1 MRTYPGDLNGDI
13 ELLKRLS
20 DESDAISLDRYSAQD
35 LEIETKPDA
44 TPVTDADKAVE
55 RKIREILAEERGA
68 DLIIGE
74 EYGHPESI
82 AVNSRYWVIDP
93 IDGTKN
99 FLRGVP
105 IWATLIGLVHRDENG
120 KDRVIA
126 GMVSAP
132 ALFRRWYAA
141 TGFGA
146 YTEVNGGI
154 ATQIFASKVS
164 NLSDASLSFSDLAG
178 WGDRKGSY
186 LNFLE
191 KVWRV
196 RGIGDFWSH
205 MLVAEGAV
213 DIAAEPSLALWDMV
227 PLAVIVEEAGG
238 IFSDLEGN
246 PGPFGKSGISANRA
260 LHSQFLG
267 SVKATS
273 SINDASSINGANN
286 EPESRK

>member
-55 RKIREILAEERGA
+55 RKIREILAEERSA

-74 EYGHPESI
+74 EYGRPESI
-82 AVNSRYWVIDP
+82 AANTRYWVIDP

-267 SVKATS
+267 SVNA
-273 SINDASSINGANN
+273 ASSVNAAHN
-286 EPESRK
+286 ESERR

>member
-55 RKIREILAEERGA
+55 RKIREILAEERSA

-74 EYGHPESI
+74 EYGRPESI
-82 AVNSRYWVIDP
+82 AANTRYWVIDP

-267 SVKATS
+267 SVNA
-273 SINDASSINGANN
+273 ASSVNAAHS
-286 EPESRK
+286 ESESR